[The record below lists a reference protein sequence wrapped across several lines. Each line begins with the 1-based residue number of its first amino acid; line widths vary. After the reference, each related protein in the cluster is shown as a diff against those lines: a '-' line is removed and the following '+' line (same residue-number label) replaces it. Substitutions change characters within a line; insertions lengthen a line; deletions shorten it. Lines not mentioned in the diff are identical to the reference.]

1 MNKQLLSALSAM
13 CATELSSPAMARDG
27 ADDPAGHLH
36 QDRGHDD
43 HVGRKHQVHEA
54 EDAADSANE
63 DRRGKNALDH
73 GHRGRRATDLPKQ
86 DDRDNVVNPA
96 SHQ

>member
-27 ADDPAGHLH
+27 ADDPAG
-36 QDRGHDD
+36 QVRQGRGHDD
-43 HVGRKHQVHEA
+43 HVGRKHQAHEA
-54 EDAADSANE
+54 EDAADGADE

-86 DDRDNVVNPA
+86 DDGNDVLNPA